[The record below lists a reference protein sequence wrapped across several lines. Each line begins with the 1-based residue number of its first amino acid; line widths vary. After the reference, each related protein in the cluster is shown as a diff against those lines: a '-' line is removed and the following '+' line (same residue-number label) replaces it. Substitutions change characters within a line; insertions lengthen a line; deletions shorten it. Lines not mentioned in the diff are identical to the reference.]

1 MLYRVSVQTD
11 ANFVQ
16 GSVRWPSATELTNVQ
31 SERSWIRDPHLHC
44 PDLSLTVSRD
54 PVPGLLDLLDLG
66 LRLKW
71 LSILGVRVG
80 TPLRDLAKPFQTT
93 TEARAHCCF
102 GCFRRLLW
110 PIGDRGV
117 CWTSVDRNGWHTST
131 WRLLT
136 YRMPFVTSYHKNDQT
151 CINHYTF
158 TVHSQNRAK
167 QCETNN
173 MWDSSFKT
181 QKTCTTWKDR
191 PEFEF
196 SCHKLIL

>member
-1 MLYRVSVQTD
+1 MTTIRRKHCRIIPD
-11 ANFVQ
+11 A
-16 GSVRWPSATELTNVQ
+16 GSAEKLS
-31 SERSWIRDPHLHC
+31 
-44 PDLSLTVSRD
+44 DLSLWPGSTTLVSSGCLQGPCSSQQTGSAGSRFA
-54 PVPGLLDLLDLG
+54 PRMTIRMP
-66 LRLKW
+66 
-71 LSILGVRVG
+71 IL
-80 TPLRDLAKPFQTT
+80 TLRDLAKHFQTT